1 MEGILEELLEGS
13 GWTTD
18 GFGDYD
24 SCLVC
29 EADGTMIEMDTPK
42 CPECGRRNP
51 VMALGLI

>member
-1 MEGILEELLEGS
+1 MEGILEELLEGT

-24 SCLVC
+24 SNLVC
-29 EADGTMIEMDTPK
+29 ETDGTMVEMDAVK

-51 VMALGLI
+51 IRALGLI